1 MMAAGSGIVIPS
13 APSVVPTLRPA
24 HYHSITEHQR
34 SEPFELQVAR
44 GLVGGHSLVN
54 IFGYQAAI
62 GTTSICVWEN
72 AAPYVFPESP
82 VQLILVSTSAADTG
96 ISKFITGLDDNYEP
110 ISETVVIN
118 GTTPVTTVNQYLR
131 INNVRTTSGNAV
143 GTVTLTNGGITYAKL
158 LPGTGQTQMSQY
170 TVPAGHT
177 FYLNRVDTFTQL
189 SGGSNNFCTYDVLA
203 MLENG
208 TKYSVLQAPFTQRYE
223 ARRIVPFPYAEKT
236 SLQWHAS
243 TDSSTAAVG
252 MVIEGILIKNT
263 I

>member
-1 MMAAGSGIVIPS
+1 MMPTGSGIVVS
-13 APSVVPTLRPA
+13 AFSGGPTLRPA

-44 GLVGGHSLVN
+44 GLVAGHSLVN
-54 IFGYQAAI
+54 IFGYQAAV

-72 AAPYVFPESP
+72 AAPYVTPDGP
-82 VQLILVSTSAADTG
+82 VQLILVSTSNADTG
-96 ISKFITGLDDNYEP
+96 ISKLITGLDANYEP
-110 ISETVVIN
+110 VSETVVIN

-177 FYLNRVDTFTQL
+177 FHLNRVDVFTQL
-189 SGGSNNFCTYDVLA
+189 SGGSNNFCTYDVQA
-203 MLENG
+203 TLENG

-223 ARRIVPFPYAEKT
+223 ARRMVPFPYAEMT
-236 SLQWHAS
+236 SLQWHAK
-243 TDSSTAAVG
+243 TNSSTAAVG